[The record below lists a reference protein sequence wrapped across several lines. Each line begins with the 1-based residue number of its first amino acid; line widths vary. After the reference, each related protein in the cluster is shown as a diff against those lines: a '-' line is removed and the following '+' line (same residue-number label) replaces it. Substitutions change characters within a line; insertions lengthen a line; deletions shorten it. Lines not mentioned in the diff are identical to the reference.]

1 MSQAARLQIYSV
13 EPTNLTSA
21 VCVVRCVGGIAR
33 VGQEYAGPMT
43 LNSILRYGKAVDLL
57 DPPHSATVCLSGA
70 GVGGLERGV
79 VITALRIE
87 E

>member
-1 MSQAARLQIYSV
+1 MH
-13 EPTNLTSA
+13 
-21 VCVVRCVGGIAR
+21 VRGI
-33 VGQEYAGPMT
+33 E
-43 LNSILRYGKAVDLL
+43 LL

-70 GVGGLERGV
+70 GVRGLERGV